1 MIFLVS
7 VFQKKEDL
15 NFEVTREEEREKK
28 KREKKKRE
36 RRRRERRRREKRRP
50 AKNQF
55 EIFEIGKK
63 GGETSLLDL
72 LSAA

>member
-36 RRRRERRRREKRRP
+36 AP
-50 AKNQF
+50 AGKKSIRNLRNRK
-55 EIFEIGKK
+55 KK